1 MGGRVVAPGRIVAV
15 DHGQKRTGVAFS
27 DRGLTFAFPGGVFER
42 EAGVLEYIRRLH
54 AESPVARIV
63 VGMPFNMDGS
73 IGPRAREV
81 QAFCERLRAALGLD
95 VATWD
100 ERLTS
105 CQAEE
110 MLAGTRARGRR
121 GKAQVDVVAAQV
133 ILQSYLE
140 HLAREARAGGG
151 SGEG

>member
-1 MGGRVVAPGRIVAV
+1 MEPGRIVAV

-27 DRGLTFAFPGGVFER
+27 DRGRTFAFPGGVFGG
-42 EAGVLEYIRRLH
+42 EAGVIECIRGLH
-54 AESPVARIV
+54 AESPVARVV

-81 QAFCERLRAALGLD
+81 LAFCERLRAALGLD

-105 CQAEE
+105 FQAEDL
-110 MLAGTRARGRR
+110 LAGARARGRR
-121 GKAQVDVVAAQV
+121 GKEQVNVVAAQV

-140 HLAREARAGGG
+140 HLAREARAGGAPR
-151 SGEG
+151 EE

>member
-1 MGGRVVAPGRIVAV
+1 VEPGRIVAV
-15 DHGQKRTGVAFS
+15 DHGQKRTGVAVS
-27 DRGLTFAFPGGVFER
+27 DRDRTFAFPSGVFER
-42 EAGVLEYIRRLH
+42 EADLIEHIRALH
-54 AESPVARIV
+54 AERPVARIV

-81 QAFCERLRAALGLD
+81 MAFCERMRAALGLE

-110 MLAGTRARGRR
+110 LLAGARARGRR
-121 GKAQVDVVAAQV
+121 GKEQVDVVAAQV
-133 ILQSYLE
+133 ILRSYLE
-140 HLAREARAGGG
+140 RLARDGG
-151 SGEG
+151 EPREE